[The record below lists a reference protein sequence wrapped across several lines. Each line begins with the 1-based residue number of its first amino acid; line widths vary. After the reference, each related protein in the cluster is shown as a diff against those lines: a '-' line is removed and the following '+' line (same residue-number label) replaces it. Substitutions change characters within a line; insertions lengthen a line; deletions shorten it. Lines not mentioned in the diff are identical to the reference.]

1 MLNFVLCDDN
11 LSILEKLATML
22 ETICIKNDLNYN
34 IMLKSK
40 DAKTVLDFIQNNN
53 ANVFILDINL
63 KSKISGINLAEI
75 IRENNKQAYII
86 FTTGHLEYALIAYKV
101 KTFDYLP
108 KPITFERLEETILRL
123 SKDISQAPKKY
134 IRIRNNVI
142 VNQDDIDYIKKDG
155 MKVVFST
162 INKTYEI
169 YDSFNNLEK
178 QLPQNFVRCHKS
190 YIANINKIKNVE
202 TNTNTIMFNDEHICF
217 IGPKYKNNFME
228 VLNNGNFS
236 NNMDSTNNT

>member
-11 LSILEKLATML
+11 LSILEKLANML
-22 ETICIKNDLNYN
+22 ETICIKNDLQYN

-40 DAKTVLDFIQNNN
+40 DAKTVIEFIQTNS

-63 KSKISGINLAEI
+63 KSKISGIDLAKK
-75 IRENNKQAYII
+75 IRENNKQAYFI
-86 FTTGHLEYALIAYKV
+86 FTTGHLEYALIAYTV

-123 SKDISQAPKKY
+123 SKDITQIPKRY

-162 INKTYEI
+162 VNKTYEI

-202 TNTNTIMFNDEHICF
+202 TNTNTIMFNDEHKCF
-217 IGPKYKNNFME
+217 IGPKYKNYFME
-228 VLNNGNFS
+228 VLSNGNFS
-236 NNMDSTNNT
+236 NNLDSSNNA